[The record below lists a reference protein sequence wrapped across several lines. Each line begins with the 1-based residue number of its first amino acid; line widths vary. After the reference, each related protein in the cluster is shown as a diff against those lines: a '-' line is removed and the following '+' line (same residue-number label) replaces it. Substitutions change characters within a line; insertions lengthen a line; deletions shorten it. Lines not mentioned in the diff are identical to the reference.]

1 MDIGLVSHGL
11 NIRPTLTLNPL
22 HWHNPWR
29 YLMTT
34 STNPQADTGVAS
46 PADVK
51 EPPTGAEFLES
62 LRDGRVIYFDG
73 EEINDVTTHPAFA
86 TSARSY
92 ARMYDSLHDPKRRD
106 VLTYVTERHT
116 RTHKFYKMA
125 ETKDDLYQAR
135 DAIAEW
141 ARMNFGALSRGPD
154 YKAALVASLAA
165 DAEFYGEYAGNVR
178 RWYEKVTDEVAFVNL
193 SLLNPAGDRSK
204 RPAEQRDVYMH
215 VVKERED
222 GIVVRGARMISTGAA
237 FSQVTYVSQYIPAG
251 GLADDEAD
259 FALGFFL
266 PMNALGV
273 KFIGRGSFESLAKK
287 VGSPFDYPLS
297 SRFDESDLGVV
308 LDDVFIPW
316 ENVTAY
322 RNPQT
327 VNGLFSRGF
336 AQRFTFHAAVRTA
349 VKLDFICGLL
359 LKATEMQGMSGF
371 RGVQAQVGELIGL
384 RHGIW
389 GLNAGMIADAHPGP
403 GGYLLPNTE
412 YGMQWRQ
419 IYGETFTKARTI
431 FLNILAGSFIQIPS
445 TAEDF
450 KNPVIRG
457 YLDQYWKASKGT
469 AEERVKLMRI
479 IWDMFST
486 EFGGRTEIHER
497 TFAGSY
503 EANRIETWSAAEH
516 RGLSDQFRSMVDE
529 CMSQYDLDGF
539 TDPSWSAVPWTTN
552 APVAIQ

>member
-1 MDIGLVSHGL
+1 
-11 NIRPTLTLNPL
+11 
-22 HWHNPWR
+22 
-29 YLMTT
+29 
-34 STNPQADTGVAS
+34 
-46 PADVK
+46 
-51 EPPTGAEFLES
+51 
-62 LRDGRVIYFDG
+62 
-73 EEINDVTTHPAFA
+73 
-86 TSARSY
+86 
-92 ARMYDSLHDPKRRD
+92 MYDSLHDPKRRD
-106 VLTYVTERHT
+106 VLTYVTERNT

-125 ETKDDLYQAR
+125 ETKEDLYQAR

-165 DAEFYGEYAGNVR
+165 DADFYGEYAGNVR

-266 PMNALGV
+266 PMNAPGV
-273 KFIGRGSFESLAKK
+273 KFIGRGSYESLAKK

-297 SRFDESDLGVV
+297 SRFDESDLGLVF
-308 LDDVFIPW
+308 DDVFVPW

-322 RNPQT
+322 RSPEA

-389 GLNAGMIADAHPGP
+389 GLNAGMIADATPVRRLPASQHRIRDAMAPDLWRNLHQGPYRLPEHPGWIIHPDTLVRQGFQESGDPRLP
-403 GGYLLPNTE
+403 GSVLEGLE
-412 YGMQWRQ
+412 
-419 IYGETFTKARTI
+419 
-431 FLNILAGSFIQIPS
+431 
-445 TAEDF
+445 
-450 KNPVIRG
+450 
-457 YLDQYWKASKGT
+457 GT

-539 TDPSWSAVPWTTN
+539 TDPAWSSVPWTTN